1 MSDRFW
7 TIVGYD
13 AGLKSFEQTISVDSI
28 SESEVKTL
36 LQRLVARGMTEDEV
50 VTASIGSERK
60 SLLELQEI
68 DGEDFGFTTDQTGLR
83 YYVATLSDV
92 AA

>member
-13 AGLKSFEQTISVDSI
+13 AGLKSFEQTISVNSI

>member
-1 MSDRFW
+1 M
-7 TIVGYD
+7 
-13 AGLKSFEQTISVDSI
+13 
-28 SESEVKTL
+28 KTL